1 MCNMC
6 HMKTIS
12 LRELHNDTGKWIRSV
27 KDEEEIII
35 TDRGVAIASVKPVK
49 KQNGKKLTWGT
60 LKLRPGFAAL
70 RKAGKLKSGTDSSI
84 GISEDRTSRDNS
96 VAGIEE

>member
-1 MCNMC
+1 
-6 HMKTIS
+6 MKTIS

-35 TDRGVAIASVKPVK
+35 TDRGVAIASMKPIK
-49 KQNGKKLTWGT
+49 KAVGKKLTWGT
-60 LKLRPGFAAL
+60 VKLRPGYAAL
-70 RKAGKLKSGTDSSI
+70 MKAGKLKSNIDSSI